1 MNVNAEV
8 TADVEIDIDVSD
20 LASELIYES
29 EFTEGV
35 ESVVSDVI
43 DGYVIDSVNTFL
55 ADSDNIEDAVL
66 EVLSE
71 NSEKFRGLV
80 AEAMLSI
87 MQDNITY

>member
-1 MNVNAEV
+1 MNVNTV
-8 TADVEIDIDVSD
+8 SIDFEIDVSE
-20 LASELIYES
+20 LASELVYETD
-29 EFTEGV
+29 FTEGV

-43 DGYVIDSVNTFL
+43 EGYVIDSVQNVL

-71 NSEKFRGLV
+71 HPEKFRGLV

>member
-8 TADVEIDIDVSD
+8 TADVEIDIDVSE
-20 LASELIYES
+20 LASELIYET

-43 DGYVIDSVNTFL
+43 DGYVIDSVQNIL

-71 NSEKFRGLV
+71 HSEKFRGLV

>member
-1 MNVNAEV
+1 MNVNTV
-8 TADVEIDIDVSD
+8 SIDFEIDVSE
-20 LASELIYES
+20 LASELVYETD
-29 EFTEGV
+29 FTEGV

-55 ADSDNIEDAVL
+55 ADSDNIEDVVL

-71 NSEKFRGLV
+71 HPEKFRGLV

>member
-1 MNVNAEV
+1 MNVNTV
-8 TADVEIDIDVSD
+8 SIDFEIDVSE
-20 LASELIYES
+20 LASELVYES
-29 EFTEGV
+29 DFTEGV

-43 DGYVIDSVNTFL
+43 EGYVVDSVQNVL

-66 EVLSE
+66 EILSE

>member
-8 TADVEIDIDVSD
+8 TADVEIDIDVSE

-29 EFTEGV
+29 DFTEGV
-35 ESVVSDVI
+35 ESVISDVI
-43 DGYVIDSVNTFL
+43 EGYVVDSVQNVL
-55 ADSDNIEDAVL
+55 ADSDNIEDAVW
-66 EVLSE
+66 EILSE

>member
-1 MNVNAEV
+1 MNVNTV
-8 TADVEIDIDVSD
+8 SIDFEIDVSE
-20 LASELIYES
+20 LASELVYETD
-29 EFTEGV
+29 FTEGV

-43 DGYVIDSVNTFL
+43 EGYVIDSVQNVL

-71 NSEKFRGLV
+71 HPEKFRGLV

-87 MQDNITY
+87 MQDNVTY